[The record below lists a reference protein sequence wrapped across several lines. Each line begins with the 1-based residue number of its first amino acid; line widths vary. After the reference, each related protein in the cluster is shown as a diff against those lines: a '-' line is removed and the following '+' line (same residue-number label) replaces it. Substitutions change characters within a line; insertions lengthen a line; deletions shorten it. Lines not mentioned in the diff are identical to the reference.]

1 MTRSYCDCL
10 CPMCIGQGKGSEG
23 GRRYYPTEECASNAR
38 AIQMVTRHRC
48 GLRIHF
54 QDHASNIGSNT
65 NRFFLQ
71 PATFPCPF
79 PMDKHILA
87 HPSYRQQPVPILSA
101 CFCPESLCLCGLTS
115 FCPESLS
122 VDSLPLHRFFRPV
135 RDLEGR
141 SFFRTFFRLALCAL
155 AKKSLHSASRI
166 VSSVRASDGPILTRS
181 SLKLSVLEPIA

>member
-87 HPSYRQQPVPILSA
+87 HPSYRQQPAPILSA
-101 CFCPESLCLCGLTS
+101 CFCPESL
-115 FCPESLS
+115 SLWTHILLPRI
-122 VDSLPLHRFFRPV
+122 SLPLCTHSLFIA
-135 RDLEGR
+135 
-141 SFFRTFFRLALCAL
+141 SFALFVISKVGPSFAP
-155 AKKSLHSASRI
+155 
-166 VSSVRASDGPILTRS
+166 SSVGPCAR
-181 SLKLSVLEPIA
+181 

>member
-38 AIQMVTRHRC
+38 AIQMVARHRC

-122 VDSLPLHRFFRPV
+122 LWTHSLFIASFALFVIAKVDP
-135 RDLEGR
+135 
-141 SFFRTFFRLALCAL
+141 SFAP
-155 AKKSLHSASRI
+155 
-166 VSSVRASDGPILTRS
+166 SSVWPCAR
-181 SLKLSVLEPIA
+181 